1 MSADRETIAVYD
13 SRSHDYATRRTG
25 RAAEPG
31 LAEFVATLP
40 PRGHLLDAGCGPGD
54 SAHRFLKA
62 GFTVD
67 AIDASPA
74 MISRARELGVQAKL
88 GTFDEIDAR
97 GLYDGI
103 WVSYSLL
110 HVPRSDMAGHLK
122 RLHRALKPGG
132 RFHIGMKMGTGEKRD
147 ALGRLYVYYSE
158 AELIGLLQ
166 DAGFTPTTSERQV
179 DTGLDGTEYQG
190 IWIHANG

>member
-31 LAEFVATLP
+31 LADFVATLSP
-40 PRGHLLDAGCGPGD
+40 GGHLLDIGCGPGD
-54 SAHRFLKA
+54 CAHRFLKA

-67 AIDASPA
+67 AIDASPG
-74 MISRARELGVQAKL
+74 MVSRARELGVQARL

-110 HVPRSDMAGHLK
+110 HVPRSEIAGHLK

-166 DAGFTPTTSERQV
+166 DAGFSPTMSERQV
-179 DTGLDGTEYQG
+179 DVGLDGTEYHG